1 MAGSSSVPQA
11 FNRGEARMSVDFDLT
26 DLRLFLFVVE
36 GGSITAGARAAHLSL
51 AASSARVL
59 GMEQSLATPLLVRG
73 RRGVL
78 PTAAGRELVQHA
90 RTVLQQAERLR
101 LALEEHASS
110 SKHHIALIGTSAA
123 IREYLP
129 DELGDFLV
137 RYPQVNISVAEAA
150 SEASVL
156 AVLAGSADIAFVTK
170 RQAIEG
176 LEFFPFVA
184 NRFALVVPRGH
195 RLVQEADGGAIS
207 EALADGCDVVGL
219 PEGSALQD
227 TWEQRAAGRGFG
239 LNYRVRVP
247 SFDAQ
252 LRLIE
257 RGVGVALMPEATAR
271 RGARTMAIEVL
282 PLSDP
287 SLARRVLICVHRFSA
302 LPTVT
307 QSLVEHLRKAA
318 QEHTRTGERAD

>member
-1 MAGSSSVPQA
+1 MAGAGAVPWA
-11 FNRGEARMSVDFDLT
+11 FSGGETRMSADFDLT
-26 DLRLFLFVVE
+26 DLRLFLLVVE
-36 GGSITAGARAAHLSL
+36 AGSITAGARAAHLSL
-51 AASSARVL
+51 AASSARVSA
-59 GMEQSLATPLLVRG
+59 MEQSLATPLLVRG

-78 PTAAGRELVQHA
+78 PTAAGRALVQHA
-90 RTVLQQAERLR
+90 RTVLQQAELLR
-101 LALEEHASS
+101 RDLEEHARSR
-110 SKHHIALIGTSAA
+110 KHHIGLIGTSAA

-129 DELGDFLV
+129 DALGDFLA
-137 RYPQVNISVAEAA
+137 RNPRVNVSVAEAA
-150 SEASVL
+150 SEASML
-156 AVLAGSADIAFVTK
+156 AVLAGSADIAFVTE

-176 LEFFPFVA
+176 LEFFTFVT

-195 RLVQEADGGAIS
+195 RLVQEAGAGVIS

-227 TWEQRAAGRGFG
+227 TWDQRVAGRGAG

-257 RGVGVALMPEATAR
+257 GGVGVALLPEATAR

-287 SLARRVLICVHRFSA
+287 YLVRRLLICVQRFST
-302 LPTVT
+302 LPPET
-307 QSLVEHLRKAA
+307 QSLVEHLRGA
-318 QEHTRTGERAD
+318 EHAPLVVGERAG

>member
-1 MAGSSSVPQA
+1 
-11 FNRGEARMSVDFDLT
+11 MSVDLNLT
-26 DLRLFLFVVE
+26 DLRLFLHVVE
-36 GGSITAGARAAHLSL
+36 GGSITAGARGAHLSL
-51 AASSARVL
+51 AAGSARVL
-59 GMEQSLATPLLVRG
+59 AMELSLATPLLKRG

-78 PTAAGRELVQHA
+78 PTAAGLALAQHA
-90 RTVLQQAERLR
+90 RMVLQQAERLR
-101 LALEEHASS
+101 LDLEEHARSR
-110 SKHHIALIGTSAA
+110 KHHIALIGTSAA

-129 DELGDFLV
+129 DALGDFLA
-137 RYPQVNISVAEAA
+137 RHPQVNVSVAEAA
-150 SEASVL
+150 SEASVR
-156 AVLAGSADIAFVTK
+156 AVLAGSADIAFVTE
-170 RQAIEG
+170 RTAIQG
-176 LEFFPFVA
+176 LEFFPFVM

-195 RLVQEADGGAIS
+195 PLVQEAGGRVIS

-227 TWEQRAAGRGFG
+227 TWEVRAAGRGAA

-257 RGVGVALMPEATAR
+257 RGVGVAILPEATAQ

-287 SLARRVLICVHRFSA
+287 YLIRLLLICVQRFSA
-302 LPTVT
+302 LPPCT
-307 QSLVEHLRKAA
+307 QSLIEHLCTAY
-318 QEHTRTGERAD
+318 RASLASGGQTDRPGMA